1 MEVKIGDTVYFEY
14 IDGEIGSMVVE
25 SIDEDEV
32 GFILKNNTEHSCM
45 YFHEALDENDPRVI
59 EYKKKQEAN
68 QFISLDTVDEYVEI
82 CKKYDSEKG
91 WIVDINKL
99 IKYLKEEK

>member
-1 MEVKIGDTVYFEY
+1 MKVKIGDTVYFED
-14 IDGEIGSMVVE
+14 IEGKIGSMVVE

-82 CKKYDSEKG
+82 CTKYDSEKG
-91 WIVDINKL
+91 WIVDKDKL